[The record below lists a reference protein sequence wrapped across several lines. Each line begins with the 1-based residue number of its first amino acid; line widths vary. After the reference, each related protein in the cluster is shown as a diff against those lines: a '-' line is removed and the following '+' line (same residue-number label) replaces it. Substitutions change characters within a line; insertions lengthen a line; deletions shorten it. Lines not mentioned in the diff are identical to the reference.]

1 MKVILIKD
9 VKNLG
14 KEGDVKE
21 VSEGYARNFLLPQK
35 MAAAATDD
43 AIKEME
49 IRKEKERKEY
59 LENLEKFRS
68 LSEEISRK
76 KIVIKA
82 KDRNGKLFGRIGAKE
97 IIEAIGAKKANLE
110 EKMIALE
117 NPIKKTGAYQIKIQL
132 TPEIKTEIILS
143 VEGEK

>member
-35 MAAAATDD
+35 MVVAATDD
-43 AIKEME
+43 AIRKIETE
-49 IRKEKERKEY
+49 REKEKKEH

-97 IIEAIGAKKANLE
+97 IIEAIGAKKAKLE
-110 EKMIALE
+110 EKMIILE
-117 NPIKKTGAYQIKIQL
+117 NPIKKTGNYQIKIQL
-132 TPEIKTEIILS
+132 TPEIKTEIILT